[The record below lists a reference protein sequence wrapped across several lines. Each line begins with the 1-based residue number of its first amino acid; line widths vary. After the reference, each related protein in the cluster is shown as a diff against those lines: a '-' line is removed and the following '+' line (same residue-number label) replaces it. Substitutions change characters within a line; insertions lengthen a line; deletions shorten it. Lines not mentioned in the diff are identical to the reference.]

1 MTPAANQIITL
12 VVSVTVMSVGSW
24 FGLDEIGKAKKS
36 ADALAAHYVP
46 GLADC
51 EKRLAEQRDICRELL
66 DAERENTAQWR
77 AQCRSTANA
86 N

>member
-1 MTPAANQIITL
+1 MTAATNQLVTL
-12 VVSVTVMSVGSW
+12 AVSVAVMSVGSW

-36 ADALAAHYVP
+36 ANALAAHYVP

-51 EKRLAEQRDICRELL
+51 EKRYVDRGKVCRELL

-77 AQCRSTANA
+77 AQCRSTNDGD
-86 N
+86 